1 MSIRSFIGANTGVQD
16 VFFLGT
22 KLSPFAYKGWTVSTN
37 FMLERKEYDPMTSP
51 AFGQSVKFQYPND
64 CDLAGPVTLVIKL
77 PRLNLDIITDQF
89 AVGAGDPR
97 YVDGVGW
104 HCINRIEIKYG
115 ANLLQTI
122 KPEDMEI
129 RAELFEPDEILKYTR
144 ENVLEGMSA
153 NDLHNISK
161 APESIPTSGAFKLSG
176 IDYASAASLT
186 NADKQSIV
194 KFVKQRTCVVNLTTL
209 FWGQTPNQWLPIFL
223 LRDPNNLII
232 EVFFKNLNQLITRNV
247 AEPTTVGG
255 TTYTL
260 PSSISADSTSKF
272 EVKLRCTNVHL
283 SQAEKAYFSARAG
296 ARGNKGGSTEDD
308 GLLYKF
314 QDYERHEREVI
325 NFSGTAEKRH
335 TLRLSNFRSPTTSL
349 IFILREKS
357 RVEGVYNNTT
367 SSTNDVA
374 LPGFDKDTYKYIEF
388 NKVTANGNDLLRE
401 YDDKQTTVS
410 EMLLYFPNGFK
421 KNIYVRVIND
431 LTPTDEINCVGS
443 INFMNLNNP
452 QLELRWSR
460 ADLVRAD
467 DHYLDVFA
475 KTHQIIQLVNGQ
487 LHRLFN

>member
-37 FMLERKEYDPMTSP
+37 FMLERKEYDPLTAP

-77 PRLNLDIITDQF
+77 PRLDLTSSTNHTD
-89 AVGAGDPR
+89 ADPG
-97 YVDGVGW
+97 YIAGVGW

-122 KPEDMEI
+122 KPEEMEI
-129 RAELFEPDEILKYTR
+129 RSELFEPDEILKYTR
-144 ENVLEGMSA
+144 ENVLEGFPA
-153 NDLHNISK
+153 NDMHDISK
-161 APESIPTSGAFKLSG
+161 VPDTVPSTGSWWTHITGTGAALDATSFTTAHKNAFTRYAKL
-176 IDYASAASLT
+176 
-186 NADKQSIV
+186 
-194 KFVKQRTCVVNLTTL
+194 RTCIVNLTTL

-232 EVFFKNLNQLITRNV
+232 EVFFKNLNQIVTRHTP
-247 AEPTTVGG
+247 ATAASGF
-255 TTYTL
+255 
-260 PSSISADSTSKF
+260 SAAAVDSTSKF

-325 NFSGTAEKRH
+325 SFSGSAEKKH
-335 TLRLSNFRSPTTSL
+335 TLRLSNFRSPTTQL
-349 IFILREKS
+349 IFFLREK
-357 RVEGVYNNTT
+357 RKVDGVYNNTA
-367 SSTNDVA
+367 SSET
-374 LPGFDKDTYKYIEF
+374 LPVCDKDSYKYIEF

-460 ADLVRAD
+460 SDLVEAT

>member
-37 FMLERKEYDPMTSP
+37 FMLERKEYDPMTAP
-51 AFGQSVKFQYPND
+51 AFGQSIKFQYPND
-64 CDLAGPVTLVIKL
+64 CDLAGPVTLVIRL
-77 PRLNLDIITDQF
+77 PRLDLVQTTDQLQNN
-89 AVGAGDPR
+89 AGDPR
-97 YVDGVGW
+97 YVEGVGW
-104 HCINRIEIKYG
+104 HCINRIEVKYG

-144 ENVLEGMSA
+144 ENVLEGITA
-153 NDLHNISK
+153 NDLHSISK
-161 APESIPTSGAFKLSG
+161 APESIPTSGNIYLQGLSTTN
-176 IDYASAASLT
+176 SANLT
-186 NADKQSIV
+186 AADKTLIV
-194 KFVKQRTCVVNLTTL
+194 KYVKQRTCVVNLTTL

-232 EVFFKNLNQLITRNV
+232 EVFFKNLNQLITRN
-247 AEPTTVGG
+247 AGEPTGG
-255 TTYTL
+255 LSL
-260 PSSISADSTSKF
+260 PASIAADSTSKF

-325 NFSGTAEKRH
+325 TFSGSAEKKH

-349 IFILREKS
+349 IFFLREKG
-357 RVEGVYNNTT
+357 RVDGVYNN
-367 SSTNDVA
+367 SNANDA
-374 LPGFDKDTYKYIEF
+374 SLPAFDKDSYKYIEF

-460 ADLVRAD
+460 ADLLSST
-467 DHYLDVFA
+467 DHYLDVLA